1 MQGKTIAKNLLDTL
15 PEEVTID
22 EIIHALYIRS
32 KINKAENSLNNGK
45 GVNNTEAKKRLSKWL
60 K

>member
-1 MQGKTIAKNLLDTL
+1 MQEKTIAKNLLDSL

>member
-1 MQGKTIAKNLLDTL
+1 MQEKTIAKNLLDTL